1 MYRRKNAIRLEES
14 SRSSETCPA
23 WVFNWRR
30 SEIVQFVERKKTLIK
45 KKQKYVITTSTNN
58 IEKKNKTNSTDRNV
72 ILHAGKRELWQ
83 TVAIVYAGMFS
94 SVLESD
100 EKTREYFRMEAYF

>member
-1 MYRRKNAIRLEES
+1 M
-14 SRSSETCPA
+14 
-23 WVFNWRR
+23 
-30 SEIVQFVERKKTLIK
+30 
-45 KKQKYVITTSTNN
+45 
-58 IEKKNKTNSTDRNV
+58 DRNV
-72 ILHAGKRELWQ
+72 ILHAGKRKLWQ

>member
-1 MYRRKNAIRLEES
+1 M
-14 SRSSETCPA
+14 
-23 WVFNWRR
+23 
-30 SEIVQFVERKKTLIK
+30 
-45 KKQKYVITTSTNN
+45 
-58 IEKKNKTNSTDRNV
+58 DRNV